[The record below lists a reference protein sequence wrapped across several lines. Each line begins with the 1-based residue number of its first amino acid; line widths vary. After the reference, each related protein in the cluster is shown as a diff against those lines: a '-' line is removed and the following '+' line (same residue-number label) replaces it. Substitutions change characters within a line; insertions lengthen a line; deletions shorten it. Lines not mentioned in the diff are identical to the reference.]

1 MNSELQVLK
10 KIWENEGK
18 SSIKLISNQTGFG
31 LDYVHYLCNSLTK
44 KGQIK
49 STGKRGWYKIT
60 AKREKEISKRI
71 GGVKKVILPWA
82 GKFLAPKPLKVKSKT
97 KLLPVKE
104 KKLNFGKKIEKVI
117 SFLRRV

>member
-31 LDYVHYLCNSLTK
+31 LDYVRYLCNSLTK

-60 AKREKEISKRI
+60 AKKEKEISKRI
-71 GGVKKVILPWA
+71 GGVKKI
-82 GKFLAPKPLKVKSKT
+82 T
-97 KLLPVKE
+97 
-104 KKLNFGKKIEKVI
+104 
-117 SFLRRV
+117 

>member
-31 LDYVHYLCNSLTK
+31 LDYVRYLCNSLTK

-60 AKREKEISKRI
+60 AKKEKEISKRI
-71 GGVKKVILPWA
+71 GGVKKITLPWVE
-82 GKFLAPKPLKVKSKT
+82 KFLAPKPLKVKSKT
-97 KLLPVKE
+97 KLLPVEE